1 MREIVAGGD
10 KTKHSGGGNS
20 ESSPG
25 EIEDLLAFI
34 SIGCKWN
41 GVQQFPL
48 TGILNGRK
56 LMTGKITGRY
66 FNVIINYSISA
77 VSFLN
82 DECF

>member
-25 EIEDLLAFI
+25 EIEDLLALDVSGI
-34 SIGCKWN
+34 
-41 GVQQFPL
+41 GVQQFPPK
-48 TGILNGRK
+48 GILNGRK
-56 LMTGKITGRY
+56 LMKGKITGRY
-66 FNVIINYSISA
+66 FHLIINYSISA
-77 VSFLN
+77 VTFLN